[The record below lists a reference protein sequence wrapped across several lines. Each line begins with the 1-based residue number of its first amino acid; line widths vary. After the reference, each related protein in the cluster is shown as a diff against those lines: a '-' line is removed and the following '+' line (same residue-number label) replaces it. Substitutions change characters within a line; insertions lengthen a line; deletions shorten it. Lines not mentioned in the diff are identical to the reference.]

1 MKTLPFTSLLL
12 LATTF
17 YLSTGLSLLAAP
29 PPATQDSHDSQD
41 TENTPE
47 PPETQEMPPLVLA
60 QGEQRLIKLAQAGVQ
75 KFTLGSPIVR
85 SLKSSAEHILLK
97 GVSPGITDL
106 WVWKSD
112 GSTEHRKIRVEKIN
126 PGTVS
131 SPLERAL
138 SDLSET
144 EVIFNGRSVL
154 LRGTIQSLKESAKIG
169 FITEQFSK
177 EIIDQTE
184 LGTKLLEK
192 GKTLLATWIEKNKYA
207 SRLRVETEGKSLWVR
222 GHIERAQTRSELIR
236 QLHSVFPPAKIV
248 IDALPD
254 EAPTVHFR
262 VFLLEL
268 KRTRFS
274 ALGINWPGSQE
285 GAFRVSTSGLKNLFA
300 LDLAI
305 QALEGDGSA
314 RILSNPELVVRAPGD
329 AELFAGGEIPI
340 QTKSKFGSNVSWKN
354 YGLTL
359 QLKVSHSTGELVRLD
374 IFTEVSHLDPS
385 TTIDNIPGL
394 AANRMKTQVDAR
406 YGVPLLLSGLL
417 QQGMREQA
425 RGLPWL
431 RRIPIL
437 GMLFGSEDYL
447 SEKSELVAILL
458 PSLAP
463 PPARMERLQD
473 SIPKGPTPI
482 PRDWVSPEDQEKL
495 KADPEYPWNVLK

>member
-1 MKTLPFTSLLL
+1 MRTTKMFLLL
-12 LATTF
+12 LF
-17 YLSTGLSLLAAP
+17 PLILLTPGPAPSIAA
-29 PPATQDSHDSQD
+29 D
-41 TENTPE
+41 TPE
-47 PPETQEMPPLVLA
+47 TLELPPLVLA
-60 QGEQRLIKLAQAGVQ
+60 QGEQRLIKLAQNSDVK

-112 GSTEHRKIRVEKIN
+112 GSTEHRKIRVEKLN
-126 PGTVS
+126 PGDLS

-138 SDLSET
+138 SDLTET

-154 LRGTIQSLKESAKIG
+154 LRGTIQTLKESTKVT
-169 FITEQFSK
+169 FLTEQFPK
-177 EIIDQTE
+177 EVIDQTE
-184 LGTKLLEK
+184 LGAKLLEK
-192 GKTLLATWIEKNKYA
+192 GQNLLRDWIDKNKY
-207 SRLRVETEGKSLWVR
+207 STKIRIETEGRSLWVR
-222 GHIERAQTRSELIR
+222 GHIELAQTRTELVR
-236 QLHSVFPPAKIV
+236 QLHAIFPPAKII

-254 EAPTVHFR
+254 EAPTIHFK

-274 ALGINWPGSQE
+274 ALGITWPGGQE
-285 GAFRVSTSGLKNLFA
+285 GAFRVTTGGIQNLLA
-300 LDLAI
+300 LDLAL
-305 QALEGDGSA
+305 QALEGEGSA

-340 QTKSKFGSNVSWKN
+340 QIKTKFGSTVTWKN
-354 YGLTL
+354 HGLTL

-385 TTIDNIPGL
+385 TSIENIPGI

-437 GMLFGSEDYL
+437 GVLFGSEDYL

-463 PPARMERLQD
+463 PSTQVSRIQD
-473 SIPKGPTPI
+473 AIPKGPTPL
-482 PRDWVSPEDQEKL
+482 PRDWLSPEEQEKL
-495 KADPEYPWNVLK
+495 KADPDYPWNVLQ